1 MTDLFL
7 KLVNMSITASW
18 LVLAVVLLRLVLK
31 KAPKALHCGLWAL
44 VAIRLICP
52 FSLESSLSLV
62 PQQAPISVQTL
73 QPEPI
78 EPSPRVEYT
87 MVEYTTPA
95 GDVHWS
101 APVMVVDHVDAPFS
115 ALLPQYLSAIWLA
128 GMGLMLVYA
137 AESWLRIRRRVAP
150 SVHIGNQVWLCD
162 HIDTPFI
169 LGIFQPRIYLPSGL
183 NGRDADFVLAHE
195 QSHLKRKDHWWK
207 PLGFLLLSIYWFNP
221 VLWAA
226 YILLC
231 RDIEM
236 ACDEKVVKEL
246 ELDEK
251 KAYSTVLLNCSLPR
265 HMIAACP
272 LAFGEVGVKNR
283 VRKVLNYKKPA
294 FWIVLIS
301 VILCIAAA
309 VCLLTDPA
317 RRMHLYEIDDS
328 RNYSDLFTDSKDV
341 YLVREGEE
349 FPVDYPENLLS
360 VLDDLTVRE
369 QPLDRSRE
377 ETRDKTNRIHLQ
389 GNTYLNFSHNFR
401 QVWIDNGVKPTYTYK
416 VLQPEAVR
424 DIFEILCGERINITV
439 TEATSRGMTA
449 VYSPKKV
456 YGSTGL
462 LFQGNYWLERANGR
476 EWVKLEM
483 LPEVG
488 VGKINVTMDIE
499 NQAQHML
506 DWSAVYGTL
515 SKGTYRIGVTFTF
528 CDILDGQSLTH
539 DLYGEFTVEDNRKV
553 VPWFDEDY
561 NSGLTYSRSKDV
573 LEIPGTDIDLLFQ
586 KDWSDDQY
594 QEQLLVRN
602 GSNWEPVLSGESIR
616 SVYLTDLTGDGIM
629 EVCVALWV
637 YDPIYNFHIAVYDA
651 VENTIRTLESPGQL
665 QYQLTCRNDTLIAT
679 MQKENLGGVLEMGTL
694 ALVPDSSADGYSLQI
709 VPLDESFRELTES
722 IVCIDVY
729 TRKVV
734 CLSSP
739 EEVNTMASLLR
750 DLWGKVEPVT
760 AEELKP
766 ILADDFNWGFLLV
779 NYELGA
785 KKLFFDNSFRYVWL
799 EDSDGGYRVN
809 KSEALRSFVESITD
823 GVRGKETS
831 GEPFAT
837 MDTPWDWCAGL
848 NIDAIATANMNVK
861 LYTIGSTVSTTGG
874 VLSRSTLEEVISA
887 LKRVPKTAFQ
897 NEQIR
902 TQSDYLDLKQAVGQT
917 GVCISLVDT
926 VNNILVAVRTNG
938 DRIELLTT
946 DDLEKTE
953 DRYWGYY
960 LDSVKQWTID
970 SPELSALL
978 ETYFE
983 DPPVITYTV
992 GAEYE
997 WQSPVEF
1004 TKGDFSLTL
1013 RLIEG
1018 WEYEEYSD
1026 WRSSGIRCR
1035 PAGVTEGWIYFSF
1048 WPKGYAPKEENR
1060 YISEYNYGSYGVVTS
1075 WPSDVQSPEGF
1086 STYGHIWSYQKYV
1099 MNCGD
1104 YAIINEGA
1112 DGWFLDYTDLISDMI
1127 TLSSF
1132 QEAGSD
1138 S

>member
-18 LVLAVVLLRLVLK
+18 LVLAVIVLRLVLK

-52 FSLESSLSLV
+52 FSLESNLSVV
-62 PQQAPISVQTL
+62 PQKEAITAEVFQAEDAV
-73 QPEPI
+73 
-78 EPSPRVEYT
+78 PSPKIEHGFVAYESPSGEITYSST
-87 MVEYTTPA
+87 VSVNHT
-95 GDVHWS
+95 GGS
-101 APVMVVDHVDAPFS
+101 FPVQ
-115 ALLPQYLSAIWLA
+115 LWLTGIWLA
-128 GMGLMLVYA
+128 GMCLLLIYA

-150 SVHIGNQVWLCD
+150 SIPIGNQVWLCD

-169 LGIFQPRIYLPSGL
+169 LGIFRPRVYLPSGL

-195 QSHLKRKDHWWK
+195 RAHLKRKDHWWK

-221 VLWAA
+221 VLWVA

-246 ELDEK
+246 GLEEK
-251 KAYSTVLLNCSLPR
+251 KAYSTALLNCSLPR

-317 RRMHLYEIDDS
+317 REMHLSEIEDS
-328 RNYSDLFTDSKDV
+328 RNYSDLFTDSEDV
-341 YLVREGEE
+341 YLIREGEK

-360 VLDDLTVRE
+360 LLDDLTVRE
-369 QPLDRSRE
+369 QPLDHSRE
-377 ETRDKTNRIHLQ
+377 ETRDKTNRIHLR

-401 QVWIDNGVKPTYTYK
+401 QVWVDNGVKPTYTYRVQK
-416 VLQPEAVR
+416 ADILR
-424 DIFEILCGERINITV
+424 DVFDILTGERLKAAAEDITP
-439 TEATSRGMTA
+439 TGMT
-449 VYSPKKV
+449 VVFSPKRV
-456 YGSTGL
+456 YDGVDSSLVQGS
-462 LFQGNYWLERANGR
+462 YWLERWNGT
-476 EWVKLEM
+476 EWKKMEM
-483 LPEVG
+483 LPQIG
-488 VGKINVTMDIE
+488 VGIINVSMELKSQERQI
-499 NQAQHML
+499 L
-506 DWSAVYGTL
+506 DWTAEYGSL
-515 SKGTYRIGVTFTF
+515 AKGKYRVGKDFVF
-528 CDILDGQSLTH
+528 LE
-539 DLYGEFTVEDNRKV
+539 YGIACNIYAEFTVEDNRKV
-553 VPWFDEDY
+553 IPWFDEDF

-573 LEIPGTDIDLLFQ
+573 LEIPGTEIDLLFRE
-586 KDWSDDQY
+586 DWADDQY
-594 QEQLLVRN
+594 KEQLLVRN
-602 GSNWEPVLSGESIR
+602 GSTWEPVLSGESIR

-629 EVCVALWV
+629 DVCVALWV
-637 YDPIYNFHIAVYDA
+637 YDPVYNFHIAVYDA
-651 VENTIRTLESPGQL
+651 AENTIRTLESPGQL
-665 QYQLTCRNDTLIAT
+665 QYSLTCRNDTLIAT

-694 ALVPDSSADGYSLQI
+694 ALVPNNSADGYSLQI
-709 VPLDESFRELTES
+709 VSLDDSFRELTER

-729 TRKVV
+729 TRKIV

-739 EEVNTMASLLR
+739 AEIETMSSLLR
-750 DLWGKVEPVT
+750 DLRDKVEPVT

-766 ILADDFNWGFLLV
+766 IQADDFNWGFLLV

-785 KKLFFDNSFRYVWL
+785 KKLFFDNSFRYIWL
-799 EDSDGGYRVN
+799 EDSDSGYRVREP
-809 KSEALRSFVESITD
+809 EAMRSFVESITD
-823 GVRGKETS
+823 GVRGKETA
-831 GEPFAT
+831 GKPFAT
-837 MDTPWDWCAGL
+837 MDTPWDWCANL
-848 NIDAIATANMNVK
+848 NADAIATANMNVK
-861 LYTIGSTVSTTGG
+861 LYTIGNKTSYTGG
-874 VLSRSTLEEVISA
+874 ALSRSTLENLITVLNQIPESSVQYIPTIAPKNYSDIS
-887 LKRVPKTAFQ
+887 
-897 NEQIR
+897 N
-902 TQSDYLDLKQAVGQT
+902 VGDQV
-917 GVCISLVDT
+917 GVSIMLTDT
-926 VNNILVAVRTNG
+926 VNQMLVVIRTSG
-938 DRIELLTT
+938 DRIELYTT
-946 DDLEKTE
+946 DDLEKMKDE
-953 DRYWGYY
+953 HRHVYF
-960 LDSVKQWTID
+960 DSLKMWTID

-992 GAEYE
+992 GAEYDF
-997 WQSPVEF
+997 QSPVEF

-1013 RLIEG
+1013 RLMEG

-1026 WRSSGIRCR
+1026 WQSSGIRCR
-1035 PAGVTEGWIYFSF
+1035 PAGVTEGWICFSF

-1060 YISEYNYGSYGVVTS
+1060 YISEYSYGSYAVVTS

-1112 DGWFLDYTDLISDMI
+1112 DGWFLDYQEQLSDII

-1132 QEAGSD
+1132 REASSNG
-1138 S
+1138 